1 MELNP
6 ETINNHYSA
15 IAGVGL
21 HAYLFTLCSLDKL
34 DVSYDSHFSLNYEFL
49 KQEYP
54 IDADQKNKLKQR
66 QANLLLLQ
74 IISGL
79 EVGLIQASILA
90 RLIEKHNDKPLSN
103 DEIDNHDK
111 EYLKKS
117 WGELWK
123 TLENSFLLK
132 DLSEDEDFKKY
143 FTEIKNHAEKLYK
156 CRHAL
161 MHRGGRVA
169 EQDMYPKNAESLEIS
184 YRKLFLSLQG
194 TETGKSYNP
203 QKMIANKTSPPE
215 PFIPTTR
222 QETIRAAKQF
232 KVDDQINFE
241 DQDLICIYSTFYEF
255 TVILQSCITTI
266 ITTLNFVQIIINSS
280 KTKQK
285 HTLK

>member
-1 MELNP
+1 MN
-6 ETINNHYSA
+6 
-15 IAGVGL
+15 G
-21 HAYLFTLCSLDKL
+21 
-34 DVSYDSHFSLNYEFL
+34 EFH
-49 KQEYP
+49 KQECS
-54 IDADQKNKLKQR
+54 IDLTKKADIKQR

-79 EVGLIQASILA
+79 EVSLIQACIVTK
-90 RLIEKHNDKPLSN
+90 LIEKHLEKPLSN
-103 DEIDNHDK
+103 DEIEKHKK
-111 EYLKKS
+111 EYLKKP
-117 WGELWK
+117 WGQLWE

-143 FTEIKNHAEKLYK
+143 FTEIKNHADKLYK
-156 CRHAL
+156 SRNAL
-161 MHRGGRVA
+161 MHRGGVVA
-169 EQDMYPKNAESLEIS
+169 EQDIYPKNAESLEIS

-255 TVILQSCITTI
+255 TVILQSRITTI